1 MKMEGNVKSILVPI
15 EKHDL
20 VTSMLECATR
30 LAVRFSGTVE
40 GVALRLPQISV
51 VGPDPVV
58 TVTFPR
64 AEQEDLE
71 ILSTARR
78 IFDAYFSSEALA
90 SMPDG
95 KRPRHHWRAID
106 PVDDAALASLA
117 RVYDIT
123 IVGRPQSGMSGPRM
137 TTLEA
142 VLFESGR
149 PLLIAPPAPPRSL
162 GERIVI
168 SWNCSSESARTVAYA
183 MPLLVQAR
191 EVTVLTVEGAVSPGP
206 SGKELADCL
215 AVHGIE
221 AREIT
226 ASPGSRKPG
235 AAILEEAQRLGA
247 DLLIKGA
254 YTQSRLRQMI
264 FGGATSHILSNA
276 ELPVFMAH

>member
-1 MKMEGNVKSILVPI
+1 MKSILVPV

-20 VTSMLECATR
+20 VTSMLECA
-30 LAVRFSGTVE
+30 AKIAANFSGTVE

-71 ILSTARR
+71 ILTSARR
-78 IFDAYFSSEALA
+78 IFDAFFA
-90 SMPDG
+90 SDAAAILPDG
-95 KRPRHHWRAID
+95 QRPRHHWRAID
-106 PVDDAALASLA
+106 PIDDAGLASLA
-117 RVYDIT
+117 RVYDLT
-123 IVGRPQSGMSGPRM
+123 VVGRPQSGMDGPRM

-149 PLLIAPPAPPRSL
+149 PLFIAPPRPPRTI

-168 SWNCSSESARTVAYA
+168 SWNCSSESARTVAYG
-183 MPLLVQAR
+183 MPLLLKAK
-191 EVTVLTVEGAVSPGP
+191 EVTVLTVEGAVTPGP
-206 SGKELADCL
+206 SGKELVDCL
-215 AVHGIE
+215 ACHGIE
-221 AREIT
+221 ARELT
-226 ASPGSRKPG
+226 ALSGGRKPG
-235 AAILEEAQRLGA
+235 EAILEEAQRLGT
-247 DLLIKGA
+247 DLLFKGA

-264 FGGATSHILSNA
+264 FGGATSYILSNT